1 MAVPTQATYSVAA
14 LTDTNTAL
22 LALIDAGAGAAKVFI
37 RDASDIL
44 LAEVPLTDPAGT
56 ISGAGVLTITASGP
70 DLSAN
75 ASGVAAYCEI
85 ADSDDTVILS
95 LPAAEGTVSVAGY
108 IVFTSLTILATKP
121 VTISAAVI
129 G

>member
-1 MAVPTQATYSVAA
+1 MAVPTVATYSVTA
-14 LTDTNTAL
+14 LTDLNTAL

-37 RDASDIL
+37 RDSSDVL

-56 ISGAGVLTITASGP
+56 ITTGVLTLTASGP
-70 DLSAN
+70 DTSAN
-75 ASGVAAYCEI
+75 ASGLAAYCEI
-85 ADSDDTVILS
+85 ADSDDTVHLS
-95 LPAAEGTVSVAGY
+95 LPAAEGTVSVSGF

-121 VTISAAVI
+121 VTISAMAI